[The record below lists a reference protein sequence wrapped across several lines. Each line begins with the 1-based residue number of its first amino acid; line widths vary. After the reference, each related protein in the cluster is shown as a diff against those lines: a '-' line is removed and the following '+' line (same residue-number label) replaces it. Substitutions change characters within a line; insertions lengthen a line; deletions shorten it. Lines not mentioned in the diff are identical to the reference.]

1 MLDCSPIAIPM
12 SLKDT
17 PYFSDNHLV
26 NPTKYQALIRSLQ
39 YLTFTRSGITHSMK
53 IKVSWKK

>member
-26 NPTKYQALIRSLQ
+26 NPTKYQVLVRSLQ
-39 YLTFTRSGITHSMK
+39 YLTFTRSDITNSMK
-53 IKVSWKK
+53 IKVS